1 VIVEEMVF
9 VRLLHTAGQRT
20 KTIREIERDR
30 RARLS
35 ISAAI
40 QWIQLAEMELA
51 AGPLTGA
58 GLERRDSTLRRE
70 KGGLS

>member
-1 VIVEEMVF
+1 MIVEEMVF

-20 KTIREIERDR
+20 KTIKERDR

-35 ISAAI
+35 ISAAK

-51 AGPLTGA
+51 VGPLTGA
-58 GLERRDSTLRRE
+58 GLERRDTALRRE
-70 KGGLS
+70 KGGL